1 MKDKENTHMS
11 NGIYIIKRDGSKE
24 PINIDKIHKVVQFAC
39 EDLAGVSA
47 SQIEMNANLQFYD
60 GMATHEIQ
68 EVLVRSAND
77 LISLDAPNYQFAA
90 ARLLSYGVNK
100 DVFGEYN
107 AITLQQNIDKNIE
120 RGVYDKEILDLYT
133 PEEIETLDS
142 YIRHKRD
149 ENFTYAGLRQVVD
162 KYLCQDRS
170 TGKIFETPQ
179 FMYMMIAATLFAN
192 YPKQSR
198 MHYVRRYYDATSLFK
213 INIPTPVMAGV
224 RTPVRQ
230 FASCVLVDS
239 DDTLDSIFSS
249 DMAIGRYTAQ
259 RAGIGINAGRIRGV
273 NAKIRGGEVA
283 HTGIIPFLKKFESTV
298 RCCTQ
303 NGVRGGSATTHFPF
317 WHQEIEDILVLK
329 NNKGTEDNRVRK
341 LDYSIQLNK
350 TMYERLLSGGDITL
364 FSPHDVPGL
373 YEAYFGD
380 PAQFQELYEKYERA
394 TSIKKRSVP
403 AMELFSAL
411 IKERAET
418 GRIYIMNVDHCNTHS
433 SFKDTVYMSNLC
445 QEITLPTKPLNHID
459 DAEGEIALCILSA
472 INVGIIK
479 ELNDLEDLC
488 DLAVRALE
496 EIIDYQKYPILAAEK
511 STKARRSLGVGY
523 IGLAHYLAK
532 NKTKYEDP
540 ESWKAVHELTE
551 AFQYYLLKASNNLAK
566 ERGACEYFNR
576 TKYSEGILPIDT
588 YKKEVDDIVKVKLNY
603 DWNTLR
609 SDIKEHGLRHST
621 LSAQMPSESSSVV
634 SNATNGIEPPRGYLS
649 VKKSKKGPLKQ
660 IVPQYQTLKNHY
672 SLLWDMPSNE
682 GYINIVA
689 VMQKFF
695 DQAISGNWSYNP
707 THFENNEVPMSVML
721 QDLLNTYKYGWKTSY
736 YQNTYDYKTDPS
748 EIEEEAQQV
757 ELAPSEI
764 DEGEECEACAI

>member
-1 MKDKENTHMS
+1 MSDITMIVKRSGEKE
-11 NGIYIIKRDGSKE
+11 E
-24 PINIDKIHKVVQFAC
+24 LNIDKIHKVVEYAC
-39 EDLAGVSA
+39 DGLAGVS
-47 SQIEMNANLQFYD
+47 SSLIEMNANIQFYNS
-60 GMATHEIQ
+60 MSSKEIQ
-68 EVLVRSAND
+68 EILVRSAND
-77 LISLDAPNYQFAA
+77 LISLENPNYQYAA

-100 DVFGEYN
+100 EVFGGYESC
-107 AITLQQNIDKNIE
+107 TLQEMIESNIE
-120 RGVYDKEILDLYT
+120 RGVYDPEILNQYSAD
-133 PEEIETLDS
+133 EIERLDS
-142 YIRHKRD
+142 YINHKRD

-170 TGKIFETPQ
+170 TGQLFETPQ

-192 YPKQSR
+192 YPKETR
-198 MHYVRRYYDATSLFK
+198 MHYVRRYYDATSLFR

-239 DDTLDSIFSS
+239 DDTLDSIFAS
-249 DMAIGRYTAQ
+249 DMSIGRYTAQ

-273 NAKIRGGEVA
+273 NSKIRGGEVA

-350 TMYERLLSGGDITL
+350 TMYERLLSGGEITL

-380 PAQFQELYEKYERA
+380 PDAFKEMYEMYERK
-394 TSIKKRSVP
+394 TSIKKKKID

-418 GRIYIMNVDHCNTHS
+418 GRIYIMNVDHANTHS

-445 QEITLPTKPLNHID
+445 QEITLPTKPLQHID
-459 DAEGEIALCILSA
+459 DPNGEIALCILSA

-479 ELNDLEDLC
+479 ELDDLEELC

-496 EIIDYQKYPILAAEK
+496 EIIDYQRYPITAAEK

-532 NKTKYEDP
+532 NHVGYEDDRA
-540 ESWKAVHELTE
+540 WQLVHDLTE
-551 AFQYYLLKASNNLAK
+551 AFQYYLLKASNKLAQ
-566 ERGACEYFNR
+566 ERGACEYFDR
-576 TKYSEGILPIDT
+576 TKYSDGILPIDT
-588 YKKEVDDIVKVKLNY
+588 YKKDVDAIVENKLNY
-603 DWNTLR
+603 DWDGLR
-609 SDIKEHGLRHST
+609 NAIKQHGLRHST

-660 IVPQYQTLKNHY
+660 IVPQYQTLKNY
-672 SLLWDMPSNE
+672 YTLLWEMSGNQ
-682 GYINIVA
+682 GYINVVA

-707 THFENNEVPMSVML
+707 TQYPDNEVPMSVMI
-721 QDLLNTYKYGWKTSY
+721 QDLLTTYKLGWKTSY

-748 EIEEEAQQV
+748 ELEEEKLQV
-757 ELAPSEI
+757 ELQPSQLNGSE
-764 DEGEECEACAI
+764 DEMCEACAI